1 MSSNR
6 EELSKILHKILGSD
20 YVYFDPPESK
30 QIHYPCIIYQRSSGD
45 TDFANNVGYRFTKRY
60 QITVIAKDPDVSA
73 RIMDKL
79 AKLPMCTYDRHYTS
93 DNLHHDIFN
102 LYY

>member
-1 MSSNR
+1 MSNNR
-6 EELSKILHKILGSD
+6 DGLSKILHEILGSD
-20 YVYFDPPESK
+20 YVYFDPPES
-30 QIHYPCIIYQRSSGD
+30 QRIHYPCIIYQRSSGD
-45 TDFANNVGYRFTKRY
+45 TDFANNV
-60 QITVIAKDPDVSA
+60 SS

>member
-6 EELSKILHKILGSD
+6 EGLSKILHEILGSD

-30 QIHYPCIIYQRSSGD
+30 QIHY
-45 TDFANNVGYRFTKRY
+45 FANNIGYRFTNRY
-60 QITVIAKDPDVSA
+60 QLTVISKDPDVSSK
-73 RIMDKL
+73 IMDKL
-79 AKLPMCTYDRHYTS
+79 AKLPMCIYDRHYTA